1 MANVTAA
8 IQRSGVVVEIG
19 GVPIR
24 LRCDNGAF
32 LDQMEERYAGYVS
45 PSSGARFIFD
55 IQLASPDT
63 ESGDLE
69 VQVSGSQGAG

>member
-55 IQLASPDT
+55 IQPASPDT